1 MTGVKVLTFIF
12 VFCGVIDN
20 GAFAG
25 ACGAWNIMT
34 VKLVVLYNYRWD
46 IWKIFH

>member
-25 ACGAWNIMT
+25 AAREI
-34 VKLVVLYNYRWD
+34 L
-46 IWKIFH
+46 

>member
-25 ACGAWNIMT
+25 AGGAWNIMT
-34 VKLVVLYNYRWD
+34 TKWIVA
-46 IWKIFH
+46 I